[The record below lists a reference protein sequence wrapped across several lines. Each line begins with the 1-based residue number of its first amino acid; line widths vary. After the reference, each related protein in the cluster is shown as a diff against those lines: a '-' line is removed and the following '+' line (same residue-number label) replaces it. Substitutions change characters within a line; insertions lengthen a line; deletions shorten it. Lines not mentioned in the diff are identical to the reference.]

1 MKKFLFSMA
10 CVSLLFG
17 SDYDVG
23 LDAYKNKEYKQ
34 AYEYFLKSAN
44 AGNSQAAHNLSIM
57 YHNGDGVSQNT
68 AELIKWLEKASDAKN
83 PYAMTQLGSNYMNGT
98 GVEKD
103 YKKAFALFVEVMN
116 LWMKLP
122 Y

>member
-17 SDYDVG
+17 NDYDVG

-44 AGNSQAAHNLSIM
+44 AGNSQAAHNISIM
-57 YHNGDGVSQNT
+57 YNNGDGVTKDINQSI
-68 AELIKWLEKASDAKN
+68 LWLEKASDAKN
-83 PYAMTQLGSNYMNGT
+83 PYAMTQLGSNYMNAY
-98 GVEKD
+98 GVT
-103 YKKAFALFVEVMN
+103 
-116 LWMKLP
+116 
-122 Y
+122 